1 MRNYQLMQIENYLD
15 STYLKTAEQASISES
30 ENKERVINLVRE
42 AISNNF
48 KLVMI
53 RPKYIE
59 LAHKLINDASSKVL
73 IGTVVDFPIGD
84 SCTEE
89 KINQA
94 KEALDL
100 GADEIDYVAD
110 YNIYKQKDYIKFDKD
125 IIEGTKLCYESKKTV
140 KWIIETGA
148 LSKEEIKGI
157 TQRISK
163 IVSNNFPDFEK
174 SVFIK
179 TSTGYYGG
187 FGATIKDV
195 KLMSSVSGKLP
206 IKASGGVSNFSEFIQ
221 MIEAGASRV
230 GTSKAINIFN
240 RE

>member
-1 MRNYQLMQIENYLD
+1 MQIENYLD

-157 TQRISK
+157 TLRISK

-187 FGATIKDV
+187 VGATIKDV